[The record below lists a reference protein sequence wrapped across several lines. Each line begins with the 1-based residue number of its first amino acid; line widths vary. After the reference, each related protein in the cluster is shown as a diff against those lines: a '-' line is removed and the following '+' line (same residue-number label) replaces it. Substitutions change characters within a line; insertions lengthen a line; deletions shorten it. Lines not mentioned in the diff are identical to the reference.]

1 MLDDTK
7 HWDTSSTADGRRG
20 DSAALEA
27 HLAFAEE
34 VTHTTTQSLHLAG
47 ARSLERDSVKADESD
62 RRPLLLS
69 DGHSRDKSCDDT
81 IGVGLQEHER
91 ILRLS
96 RCLPVMKSFVAEA
109 LL

>member
-7 HWDTSSTADGRRG
+7 HWDTSSTADVHRG

-27 HLAFAEE
+27 HLTSAEE
-34 VTHTTTQSLHLAG
+34 VTHTSIQSRRRAG

-81 IGVGLQEHER
+81 IGVGLQEHGS

-96 RCLPVMKSFVAEA
+96 RCLPVMTSVAAEA